1 MRLKID
7 TKSLLAG
14 IAIGAGT
21 LLLLGADGNVQAV
34 GPGQSFPRFQ
44 LSNQWY
50 GGTSG
55 DHGVYKIDT
64 YNGDV
69 TEIVGNRATPVQP
82 R

>member
-7 TKSLLAG
+7 IKSLL
-14 IAIGAGT
+14 IGVAVGGGT
-21 LLLLGADGNVQAV
+21 LLLLGAEGM
-34 GPGQSFPRFQ
+34 GPGQTFPRFQ
-44 LSNQWY
+44 LSNQWN
-50 GGTSG
+50 GATPA

-69 TEIVGNRATPVQP
+69 TEIVGNKATAVVP